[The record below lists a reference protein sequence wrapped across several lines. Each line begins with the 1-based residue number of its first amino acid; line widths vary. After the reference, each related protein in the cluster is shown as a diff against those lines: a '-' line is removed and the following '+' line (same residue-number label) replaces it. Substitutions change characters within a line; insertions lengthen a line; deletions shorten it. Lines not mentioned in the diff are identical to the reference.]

1 MESPP
6 THVPATLVTLTETVR
21 LTSMSVWVRT
31 VVEMV
36 SVWMERTTS
45 LVSVSLGSLETCA
58 MQRCKVRIFDLAS
71 IYGISLQSCN
81 WIWLQQFNTAEGNGV
96 STIVTGL
103 IAGGVGGGIVLI
115 IVTLVIVTTVK
126 LRISRAKGSI
136 PHQDLCS
143 CVSYTVSLQGK
154 LVKKTSALE
163 GRLTLHTVLL
173 FQVCHR
179 CSYILN

>member
-1 MESPP
+1 M
-6 THVPATLVTLTETVR
+6 
-21 LTSMSVWVRT
+21 
-31 VVEMV
+31 
-36 SVWMERTTS
+36 
-45 LVSVSLGSLETCA
+45 
-58 MQRCKVRIFDLAS
+58 
-71 IYGISLQSCN
+71 
-81 WIWLQQFNTAEGNGV
+81 

-163 GRLTLHTVLL
+163 GRLMLHMVLL